1 MLSKFKLVWFL
12 LLLLAAA
19 CSEATPTTSR
29 PEPTRVQKMVAK
41 VSKIDVLT
49 LAPEA
54 GETPEVRLVAQV
66 ELPDPCTVID
76 EINTARFAQAFRV
89 TITVSRM
96 AGVDCPSTP
105 QLVDR
110 IIPLDVAGLP
120 AGAYQAVVNEAVAS
134 FTLEDPQSRKP
145 AETEQPGEAPAAE
158 PTPTGTPASPEQP
171 GTAGE
176 PAQAPSEG
184 EDGESDRG
192 EPCEQKVGFFG
203 DVTVPDDTFF
213 RREER
218 FTKTWKLR
226 NEGTC
231 TWGEGYAL
239 AFAGG
244 ELLNAPLAV
253 PLVDPAGGQAAI
265 APGDIFTVSVN
276 MAAPAQGG
284 TYVSRWLIQDPAGV
298 RFGLGASRQD
308 VIYVRIVVG
317 WVDPFGSPGTGGDA
331 GGPPGPATCGEE
343 RDPGFESQ
351 VLSLLNTIRVQNGLR
366 QLSSNPQLVNAALGH
381 STDMACNNFTSHT
394 GSNGST
400 FRDRISAQGY
410 TFTYASENIYYGFG
424 EGFGDPQTA
433 VDWWMN
439 SQEHRENILN
449 PYVTEIGIGY
459 VYYAS
464 SQYGG
469 YYTVNFA
476 RP

>member
-1 MLSKFKLVWFL
+1 MPSKFKFSWIL

-19 CSEATPTTSR
+19 CSGATPTTSQ

-41 VSKIDVLT
+41 VSNIDVLT

-54 GETPEVRLVAQV
+54 GEAPGVRLVAQV

-110 IIPLDVAGLP
+110 IIPLDVADLP
-120 AGAYQAVVNEAVAS
+120 AGTYQAVVNEAVAS
-134 FTLEDPQSRKP
+134 FTLEDFGSTPV
-145 AETEQPGEAPAAE
+145 ATEQPGKEAAAE
-158 PTPTGTPASPEQP
+158 PTPTATPASPEPP
-171 GTAGE
+171 GTAGG
-176 PAQAPSEG
+176 PTQVPSEG
-184 EDGESDRG
+184 DDGASERG
-192 EPCEQKVGFFG
+192 EPCEQKVGFYG

-213 RREER
+213 RQEER

-231 TWGEGYAL
+231 TWGEGYTL

-253 PLVDPAGGQAAI
+253 PLVDPAGGQHAI
-265 APGDIFTVSVN
+265 APGEIFTVSVD

-284 TYVSRWLIQDPAGV
+284 TYVSRWLIQDPEGV

-317 WVDPFGSPGTGGDA
+317 WVDPFGSPGSDGEGGGAPSQD
-331 GGPPGPATCGEE
+331 TCGEE

-351 VLSLLNTIRVQNGLR
+351 VLSLLNSIRVQHGLR

-394 GSNGST
+394 GSDGST

-410 TFTYASENIYYGFG
+410 NFSYASENIYYGFG

-459 VYYAS
+459 VYYSS